1 MNITVPWAALTDQPG
16 APADV
21 AGFGLVDAADAR
33 DLAAA
38 AARDP
43 RTRWCVTALHPDGTA
58 AAHGC
63 AAGRHPPPG
72 TGDVT
77 ATPGPDPPPGIRP
90 EDWIGRLHIKMTP
103 IARGT
108 CGHDHARWPARPRRR
123 PARRRYGGRDRE
135 QADASLQR
143 GEPEG
148 ELQELGQH
156 EQRPE

>member
-123 PARRRYGGRDRE
+123 PARRR
-135 QADASLQR
+135 
-143 GEPEG
+143 
-148 ELQELGQH
+148 
-156 EQRPE
+156 